1 VDYALI
7 SVRDSREIQATGE
20 VTWMQIEALVDA
32 RGVVQ
37 AKLPAE
43 LRGKRVRVDV
53 QAVEEALPTQWDILS
68 RRIDELD
75 ALIEPKRTHAEI
87 LASLRELRDMT
98 GLDCPL
104 GMR

>member
-1 VDYALI
+1 
-7 SVRDSREIQATGE
+7 
-20 VTWMQIEALVDA
+20 MQIEALVDA

-37 AKLPAE
+37 AKLPAKLPAE